1 MFFWLAVG
9 LFCAFCMAMVV
20 IVVALMTESP
30 SRRLF
35 KNQYQRKACEY
46 LDAQI
51 DARAELDPIK
61 KAEKMSR
68 ADKLRDAA
76 LACRNKLPTFNVN
89 RPVFTLEFVNVDEL
103 TKPAPRR
110 IHNESM
116 PLGELM
122 RLRTKEI
129 EQREKT
135 GR

>member
-1 MFFWLAVG
+1 MLFWLAVG

-20 IVVALMTESP
+20 FVVAMMTESP

-35 KNQYQRKACEY
+35 KHQYQRKACEY

-51 DARAELDPIK
+51 DARAELDPAK
-61 KAEKMSR
+61 KAAKMSH

-76 LACRNKLPTFNVN
+76 LACRNKLPAFNVN
-89 RPVFTLEFVNVDEL
+89 RPVFTLEFVNVDEI
-103 TKPAPRR
+103 TKPAPKRAGV
-110 IHNESM
+110 ETM

-122 RLRTKEI
+122 RLRTREI
-129 EQREKT
+129 EQREKA